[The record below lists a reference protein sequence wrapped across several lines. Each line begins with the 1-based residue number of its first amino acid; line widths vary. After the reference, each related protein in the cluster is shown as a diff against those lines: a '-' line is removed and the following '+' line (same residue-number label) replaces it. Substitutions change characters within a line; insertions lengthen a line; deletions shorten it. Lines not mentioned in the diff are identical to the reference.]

1 MVAGPFKHADF
12 FMSQLIGYLVSS
24 YNSKSCGPHIS
35 SQNWISKARLEM
47 DSYFYHLKNVIGVK

>member
-1 MVAGPFKHADF
+1 MVAGPFKRADF

-35 SQNWISKARLEM
+35 SQN
-47 DSYFYHLKNVIGVK
+47 